1 MAGKTV
7 VVLGGGVGGLVA
19 ANELRR
25 RLDREHRIVVI
36 DRDAEHRFQASYLW
50 VMMGWRGPASVSRPL
65 SRLRSRGIDFRQGDV
80 QQTDLVRRRVETSAG
95 PIDFDFLVVALG
107 AELVPEGVLGMAEA
121 GATPYTLEGATSLR
135 DAWRALDGGTV
146 AVVVASMPF
155 KCPAAPYEAALL
167 LEAGFRKRGV
177 RPSVDIEIITPE
189 PQPMP
194 VAGPIVG
201 ESLRQVL
208 AARGVRYRPT
218 TKVTSIDP
226 GAKELTFEG
235 GGTARYD
242 LLVYVPVH
250 RSPAVVR
257 ESGLAGE
264 TGWIPVDPHTLESG
278 HPGVYAIGDVAAVKL
293 PNGMMLPKAGVFA
306 HGEAEVV
313 ADRIAASISERKP
326 GKEFDGWG
334 ACFIEMGE
342 GKAGYGSGNFFAD
355 PAPAVALQD
364 ASRSWRLGKVMF
376 EKAWLAT
383 LSGSPAVAS
392 AAFRGMDLWGRT
404 LLERHWLWR
413 WV

>member
-7 VVLGGGVGGLVA
+7 VVLGAGIGGLVA

-25 RLDREHRIVVI
+25 RLGREHRIIVI
-36 DRDAEHRFQASYLW
+36 DRDAEYRFQSSYLW
-50 VMMGWRGPASVSRPL
+50 VMMGWRRPASVSRPL

-80 QQTDLVRRRVETSAG
+80 QQIDLVRRRVETSAG
-95 PIDFDFLVVALG
+95 PIDFDSLVVALG
-107 AELVPEGVLGMAEA
+107 AELVPEGVPGMAEA

-135 DAWRALDGGTV
+135 DAWRALDEGTV

-194 VAGPIVG
+194 VAGPTVG

-208 AARGVRYRPT
+208 AARGVNYRPT
-218 TKVTSIDP
+218 TKVTSIDL

-264 TGWIPVDPHTLESG
+264 TGWIPVDPRTLETG
-278 HPGVYAIGDVAAVKL
+278 HPHVYAIGDVAAVKL

-306 HGEAEVV
+306 HGEAEIV
-313 ADRIAASISERKP
+313 ADRIAASISGRKS

-342 GKAGYGSGNFFAD
+342 GKAGYGSGNFFAE
-355 PAPAVALQD
+355 PAPAVALQN